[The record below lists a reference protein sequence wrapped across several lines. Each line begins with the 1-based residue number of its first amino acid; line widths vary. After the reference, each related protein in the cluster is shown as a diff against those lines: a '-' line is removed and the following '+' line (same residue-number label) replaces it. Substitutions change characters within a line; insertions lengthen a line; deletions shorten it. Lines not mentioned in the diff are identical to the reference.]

1 MTIKTHLAGAY
12 FLLLSTSVSVVV
24 AAPNVRV
31 VDGDTIELSGVTYR
45 LHGIDAPEAG
55 QKCAKASGGTW
66 QCGKSAVAAL
76 EALAHSGSVEC
87 DTKGTDSYSRIIG
100 VCKVD
105 GRDMGA
111 AMVSSGNAWAFR
123 EYSSDYVAQ
132 EDEARSAGRGI
143 WQALTQRAKD
153 YRAAKWVVGVQK
165 APDGCPIKGNI
176 SRNGRI
182 YHAPWSP
189 WYARTKVSVNNGER
203 WFCSESKALKAGWR
217 APYWGR

>member
-1 MTIKTHLAGAY
+1 M
-12 FLLLSTSVSVVV
+12 LSLIGEAA
-24 AAPNVRV
+24 AAPNARV
-31 VDGDTIELSGVTYR
+31 VDGDTIEVSGITYR

-55 QKCAKASGGTW
+55 QKCARASGGTW
-66 QCGKSAVAAL
+66 QCGKAAIAAM

-87 DTKGTDSYSRIIG
+87 DTRGTDSYSRVIG

-132 EDEARSAGRGI
+132 ENEARSAGRGI
-143 WQALTQRAKD
+143 WQSDTQRAKD
-153 YRAAKWVVGVQK
+153 YRAAKWAVGLQK

-189 WYARTKVSVNNGER
+189 WYSRTKVSVNKGER
-203 WFCSESKALKAGWR
+203 WFCSEADALKAGWR